1 MNAESERD
9 WERRR
14 FHVFGSL
21 CLLVFLINF
30 GRIVFAPLLDPF
42 MRAFGVG
49 EATVGL
55 VATLAWLG
63 SALSRLPTGYLLTRI
78 RRQTAVLATGLV
90 LAVAS
95 IGTSFSQ
102 TIWHVGIGAF
112 VIGLASGMYFISA
125 GPLISELYP
134 DRVGR
139 VIGIHGM
146 AAQLAA
152 VVAPLSIGA
161 VLVLGDWRIVF
172 AGLGVTAVLV
182 SAVLYRS
189 AERADMPAVGRGERH
204 LRESVA
210 NQWPIILTGVA
221 VVGATGFAWNGFF
234 NFFVRYLTTTKG
246 IEFGVAQ
253 TLLTTLFAAGVPA
266 FFLTGRIADRVP
278 HVPLLLAI
286 LGSFLLTL
294 LAMTIAEGLLAV
306 SLVSVLM
313 GYVIHSLFPAI
324 DTYLLDSLPDADRSS
339 AYSAYSA
346 TVMLIQAPA
355 SVVIGLLVQ
364 SQVAF
369 DTIYRLFVGG
379 LLVILLVLLV
389 LRAGNRLPDAAR

>member
-1 MNAESERD
+1 M
-9 WERRR
+9 
-14 FHVFGSL
+14 G
-21 CLLVFLINF
+21 
-30 GRIVFAPLLDPF
+30 
-42 MRAFGVG
+42 
-49 EATVGL
+49 
-55 VATLAWLG
+55 
-63 SALSRLPTGYLLTRI
+63 
-78 RRQTAVLATGLV
+78 
-90 LAVAS
+90 
-95 IGTSFSQ
+95 
-102 TIWHVGIGAF
+102 
-112 VIGLASGMYFISA
+112 
-125 GPLISELYP
+125 
-134 DRVGR
+134 
-139 VIGIHGM
+139 
-146 AAQLAA
+146 
-152 VVAPLSIGA
+152 
-161 VLVLGDWRIVF
+161 
-172 AGLGVTAVLV
+172 
-182 SAVLYRS
+182 
-189 AERADMPAVGRGERH
+189 GERH

-221 VVGATGFAWNGFF
+221 VVGATGFVWNGFF

-253 TLLTTLFAAGVPA
+253 TLRTTLFAAGVPA